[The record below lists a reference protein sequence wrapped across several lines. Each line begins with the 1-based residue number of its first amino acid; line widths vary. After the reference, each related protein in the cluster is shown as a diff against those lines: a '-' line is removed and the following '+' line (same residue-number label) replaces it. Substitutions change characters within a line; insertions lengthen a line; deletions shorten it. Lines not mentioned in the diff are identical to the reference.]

1 LNHQNKFIKI
11 HLTKFIKIF
20 KFNTLYFVKNKT
32 ISYKGAINMQTIA
45 GKVALITGAGRGIG
59 RATAIAFAQEGIH
72 VGLVG
77 RTLENLQQV
86 AEQLKQYGVKVAI
99 AAANVAD
106 LDSITTAVESIR
118 EELGAID
125 ILVNNA
131 GISKFGN
138 FMDLT
143 PEEWTNIIDVNVK
156 GVYYTTR
163 AVLPEMIERNTGDI
177 INISSTAGQKG
188 APITS
193 AYTASKAAVIGLS
206 ESLMLEVRK
215 KNIRVTT
222 LTPSTVATDM
232 AVELNLTDGN
242 PERVMQAED
251 LADLMVAQL
260 KLHPRVVL
268 KHAGLWSTNP

>member
-1 LNHQNKFIKI
+1 
-11 HLTKFIKIF
+11 
-20 KFNTLYFVKNKT
+20 
-32 ISYKGAINMQTIA
+32 MQTIT

-86 AEQLKQYGVKVAI
+86 AEELKQYDVKVAI
-99 AAANVAD
+99 ATANVAD
-106 LDSITTAVESIR
+106 LDSITAAVESIR
-118 EELGAID
+118 GELGAID

-131 GISKFGN
+131 GIAKFGS

-193 AYTASKAAVIGLS
+193 AYSASKAAVIGLS

-222 LTPSTVATDM
+222 LTPSTVATEM

-242 PERVMQAED
+242 PENVMQAED
-251 LADLMVAQL
+251 LAELMVAQL
-260 KLHPRVVL
+260 KLHPRVLL

>member
-1 LNHQNKFIKI
+1 
-11 HLTKFIKIF
+11 
-20 KFNTLYFVKNKT
+20 
-32 ISYKGAINMQTIA
+32 MQTIS
-45 GKVALITGAGRGIG
+45 GKTALITGAGRGIG
-59 RATAIAFAQEGIH
+59 RATAIAFAKEGIN

-77 RTLENLQQV
+77 RTKENLQHV
-86 AEQLKQYGVKVAI
+86 AEELKAYNVKVAI

-106 LDSITTAVESIR
+106 LESISLAVESIR
-118 EELGAID
+118 AELGPID

-131 GISKFGN
+131 GISKFGK
-138 FMDLT
+138 FLELS
-143 PEEWTNIIDVNVK
+143 PEDWTNIVDVNVK

-163 AVLPEMIERNTGDI
+163 AVLPEMIERQSGDI

-193 AYTASKAAVIGLS
+193 AYSASKAAVIGMS

-215 KNIRVTT
+215 HNIRVVT

-232 AVELNLTDGN
+232 AVELQLTDGN
-242 PERVMQAED
+242 PEKVMQAED

>member
-1 LNHQNKFIKI
+1 MQII
-11 HLTKFIKIF
+11 SG
-20 KFNTLYFVKNKT
+20 KT
-32 ISYKGAINMQTIA
+32 
-45 GKVALITGAGRGIG
+45 ALITGAGRGIG
-59 RATAIAFAQEGIH
+59 RATAIAFAKEGIN

-77 RTLENLQQV
+77 RTLENLQNV
-86 AEQLKQYGVKVAI
+86 AEELKEFDVKVAI
-99 AAANVAD
+99 AAADVANME
-106 LDSITTAVESIR
+106 SITEAVESIR
-118 EELGAID
+118 AELGAID

-131 GISKFGN
+131 GISKFGK
-138 FMDLT
+138 FLDLS
-143 PEEWTNIIDVNVK
+143 PEDWTNIVDVNVK

-163 AVLPEMIERNTGDI
+163 AVLPEMIERQTGDI

-193 AYTASKAAVIGLS
+193 AYSASKAAVIGMS

-215 KNIRVTT
+215 HNIRVVT

-232 AVELNLTDGN
+232 AVELQLTDGN
-242 PERVMQAED
+242 PEKVMQAED

>member
-1 LNHQNKFIKI
+1 
-11 HLTKFIKIF
+11 
-20 KFNTLYFVKNKT
+20 
-32 ISYKGAINMQTIA
+32 MQTIT

-72 VGLVG
+72 VGLIG

-86 AEQLKQYGVKVAI
+86 AEELKQYDVKVAI
-99 AAANVAD
+99 AVANVAD

-118 EELGAID
+118 SELGAID

-131 GISKFGN
+131 GISKFGS
-138 FMDLT
+138 FMDLK

-193 AYTASKAAVIGLS
+193 AYSASKAAVIGLS

-242 PERVMQAED
+242 PEKVMQAED

>member
-1 LNHQNKFIKI
+1 MQKI
-11 HLTKFIKIF
+11 E
-20 KFNTLYFVKNKT
+20 
-32 ISYKGAINMQTIA
+32 

-59 RATAIAFAQEGIH
+59 RATAIAFAKEGVH

-77 RTLENLQQV
+77 RTPENLERV
-86 AEQLKQYGVKVAI
+86 AEELQQYGVKTAT
-99 AAANVAD
+99 AAADVAD
-106 LDSITTAVESIR
+106 IDAITSAVESIR
-118 EELGAID
+118 NALGPID

-143 PEEWTNIIDVNVK
+143 PEEWTNIINVNVN
-156 GVYYTTR
+156 GLYYTTR
-163 AVLPEMIERNTGDI
+163 AVLPEMLERETGDI

-188 APITS
+188 GPVTS
-193 AYTASKAAVIGLS
+193 AYSASKAAVNGLS
-206 ESLMLEVRK
+206 ESLMMEVRK

-242 PERVMQAED
+242 PEKVMQPEDMAE
-251 LADLMVAQL
+251 LMVAQL
-260 KLHPRVVL
+260 KLNPRVVL
-268 KHAGLWSTNP
+268 KNAGLWSNNP

>member
-1 LNHQNKFIKI
+1 
-11 HLTKFIKIF
+11 
-20 KFNTLYFVKNKT
+20 
-32 ISYKGAINMQTIA
+32 MQTIS
-45 GKVALITGAGRGIG
+45 GKTAIITGAGRGIG
-59 RATAIAFAQEGIH
+59 RATAIAFAKEGIN

-77 RTLENLQQV
+77 RTLENLQNV
-86 AEQLKQYGVKVAI
+86 AEELKDFDVKVAI
-99 AAANVAD
+99 ATADVAN
-106 LDSITTAVESIR
+106 LESITTAVENIR
-118 EELGAID
+118 AELGAID

-131 GISKFGN
+131 GIANFGKF
-138 FMDLT
+138 LELS
-143 PEEWTNIIDVNVK
+143 PEEWTNIVDVNVK

-163 AVLPEMIERNTGDI
+163 AVLPEMIERQVGDI

-193 AYTASKAAVIGLS
+193 AYSASKAAVIGMS

-215 KNIRVTT
+215 HNIRVVT

-232 AVELNLTDGN
+232 AVELQLTDGN
-242 PERVMQAED
+242 PEKVMQAED
-251 LADLMVAQL
+251 LAELMVAQL

>member
-1 LNHQNKFIKI
+1 MQN
-11 HLTKFIKIF
+11 
-20 KFNTLYFVKNKT
+20 
-32 ISYKGAINMQTIA
+32 IA

-59 RATAIAFAQEGIH
+59 RSAAIALAQEGVH

-77 RTLENLQQV
+77 RTLENVRKV
-86 AEQLKQYGVKVAI
+86 AEELKAYGVKVAF
-99 AAANVAD
+99 AAADVAD
-106 LDSITTAVESIR
+106 LDSITAAVEAIR
-118 EELGAID
+118 GELGPID

-131 GISKFGN
+131 GISKFGG
-138 FMDLT
+138 FMELT
-143 PEEWTNIIDVNVK
+143 PEEWTTIIDVNVK
-156 GVYYTTR
+156 GVYYATR
-163 AVLPEMIERNTGDI
+163 AVLPEMMERNTGDI
-177 INISSTAGQKG
+177 IMVSSTAGQRG
-188 APITS
+188 APLTS

-232 AVELNLTDGN
+232 AKELNLTDGN
-242 PERVMQAED
+242 PDKVMQPED

>member
-1 LNHQNKFIKI
+1 
-11 HLTKFIKIF
+11 
-20 KFNTLYFVKNKT
+20 
-32 ISYKGAINMQTIA
+32 MQSIA

-59 RATAIAFAQEGIH
+59 RAIAIAFAQEGIH

-86 AEQLKQYGVKVAI
+86 KEELKPYNVNVAI
-99 AAANVAD
+99 AAADVAD
-106 LDSITTAVESIR
+106 LDSITAAVESVR
-118 EELGAID
+118 GELGAID
-125 ILVNNA
+125 ILINNA
-131 GISKFGN
+131 GIGKFGG
-138 FMDLT
+138 FMELT

-163 AVLPEMIERNTGDI
+163 AVLPEMMERNTGDI

-188 APITS
+188 APLTS
-193 AYTASKAAVIGLS
+193 AYTASKAAVNGLT

-215 KNIRVTT
+215 KNIRVTA

-232 AVELNLTDGN
+232 AVELKLTDGN
-242 PERVMQAED
+242 PDKVMQPED
-251 LADLMVAQL
+251 LADLIVAQL
-260 KLHPRVVL
+260 KLHPRVLL

>member
-1 LNHQNKFIKI
+1 
-11 HLTKFIKIF
+11 
-20 KFNTLYFVKNKT
+20 
-32 ISYKGAINMQTIA
+32 MQTIT

-77 RTLENLQQV
+77 RTLENLHQV
-86 AEQLKQYGVKVAI
+86 AGELKQYNVKVAI

-106 LDSITTAVESIR
+106 LDSITAAVNSIR
-118 EELGAID
+118 GELGAID

-131 GISKFGN
+131 GISKFGS

-156 GVYYTTR
+156 GVYYTTH

-193 AYTASKAAVIGLS
+193 AYSASKAAVIGLS

-232 AVELNLTDGN
+232 AIELNLTDGN
-242 PERVMQAED
+242 PEKVMQAED

>member
-1 LNHQNKFIKI
+1 
-11 HLTKFIKIF
+11 
-20 KFNTLYFVKNKT
+20 
-32 ISYKGAINMQTIA
+32 MQTIA

-59 RATAIAFAQEGIH
+59 RATAVAFAQEGIH

-86 AEQLKQYGVKVAI
+86 AEELKQYDVKVAI
-99 AAANVAD
+99 AVANVAD

-118 EELGAID
+118 SELGAID

-193 AYTASKAAVIGLS
+193 AYSASKAAVIGLS

-242 PERVMQAED
+242 PEKVMQAED

>member
-1 LNHQNKFIKI
+1 
-11 HLTKFIKIF
+11 
-20 KFNTLYFVKNKT
+20 
-32 ISYKGAINMQTIA
+32 MQTIS

-77 RTLENLQQV
+77 RTLENLEQV
-86 AEQLKQYGVKVAI
+86 QEELKQYDVKVAI
-99 AAANVAD
+99 TKANVAD
-106 LDSITTAVESIR
+106 LDSITKATESIR
-118 EELGAID
+118 GELGAID

-193 AYTASKAAVIGLS
+193 AYSASKAAVIGLS

-242 PERVMQAED
+242 PEKVMQAED

-260 KLHPRVVL
+260 KLHPRVLL

>member
-1 LNHQNKFIKI
+1 
-11 HLTKFIKIF
+11 
-20 KFNTLYFVKNKT
+20 
-32 ISYKGAINMQTIA
+32 MQSIA
-45 GKVALITGAGRGIG
+45 GKVALITGSGRGIG

-77 RTLENLQQV
+77 RSLENLQKV
-86 AEQLKQYGVKVAI
+86 AEELKPYGVKIAI
-99 AAANVAD
+99 STADVAD
-106 LDSITTAVESIR
+106 LASITAAVESIR
-118 EELGAID
+118 GELGAID

-131 GISKFGN
+131 GISKFGG
-138 FMDLT
+138 FMELT

-163 AVLPEMIERNTGDI
+163 AVLPEMMERNTGDI
-177 INISSTAGQKG
+177 VNIASTAGQRG
-188 APITS
+188 APLTS

-232 AVELNLTDGN
+232 ALELKLTDGN
-242 PERVMQAED
+242 PEKVMQPED
-251 LADLMVAQL
+251 LADLIVAQL

>member
-1 LNHQNKFIKI
+1 
-11 HLTKFIKIF
+11 
-20 KFNTLYFVKNKT
+20 
-32 ISYKGAINMQTIA
+32 MQTIK

-59 RATAIAFAQEGIH
+59 RATAAAFAREGIH

-77 RTLENLQQV
+77 RTLENLQRV
-86 AEQLKQYGVKVAI
+86 AEELKQYDVKVAI
-99 AAANVAD
+99 VAANVSD

-118 EELGAID
+118 RQLGAID

-163 AVLPEMIERNTGDI
+163 AVLPEMIERKTGDI

-188 APITS
+188 APVTS
-193 AYTASKAAVIGLS
+193 AYSASKAAVIGLS

-215 KNIRVTT
+215 QNIRVTT

-242 PERVMQAED
+242 PDKVMQAED
-251 LADLMVAQL
+251 LADLMVAGL
-260 KLHPRVVL
+260 KLHPRVLL

>member
-1 LNHQNKFIKI
+1 
-11 HLTKFIKIF
+11 
-20 KFNTLYFVKNKT
+20 
-32 ISYKGAINMQTIA
+32 MQTIA

-77 RTLENLQQV
+77 RTLENVQKV
-86 AEQLKQYGVKVAI
+86 AEDLKQYDVKVAF

-106 LDSITTAVESIR
+106 LDSITQAVESIR
-118 EELGAID
+118 GELGAID

-131 GISKFGN
+131 GISKFGS

-163 AVLPEMIERNTGDI
+163 AVLPEMLERNTGDI

-188 APITS
+188 APVTS
-193 AYTASKAAVIGLS
+193 AYSASKAAVIGLS

-242 PERVMQAED
+242 PEKVMQPED
-251 LADLMVAQL
+251 LAELMVAQL